1 MNSSGYLRFA
11 VENRRF
17 LAFGLLVSFASSPG
31 QTIFIGVFGPEL
43 RAEFGLS
50 HGDWSSI
57 YMAGTLLSALV
68 LPWSG
73 RPIDRFDLRR
83 FTLAVCVGLTVACLA
98 MASTAGVVW
107 LIAAVFLLRQ
117 FGQGLMSMTA
127 MTSMARYFDANRGK
141 AISIGALGLAIGEAG
156 LPFLAVLA
164 IGAIGW
170 RPTYVATGVI
180 VALAIA
186 PAVYWLLK
194 GHGERH
200 RRHIE
205 ANHALVLAT
214 NGGRSWTRAEVLRDA
229 RFYLLTVGMMA
240 PPLVLTGMFFH
251 HLHLADVKGWSHAWI
266 TGNYIVYA
274 VVITVTMLVAGR
286 LVDRYGAV
294 RLMPLHLLPM
304 GIGMVI
310 LAVFDAPLWAPV
322 YLFFSAVTTG
332 VSFTASVAM
341 WAELYGIR
349 HIGAIKSLSS
359 AISVFATALGPPF
372 MGVLIDAGVAMNAI
386 CLIFALYTIVG
397 TALIWGML
405 RGAPARG

>member
-1 MNSSGYLRFA
+1 MNSSGYFRFA
-11 VENRRF
+11 IENRRF

-73 RPIDRFDLRR
+73 RQLDRFDLRR
-83 FTLAVCVGLTVACLA
+83 FTLTICIGLTVACLA

-127 MTSMARYFDANRGK
+127 MISMARYFDADRGK

-156 LPFLAVLA
+156 LPFFTVLA

-170 RPTYVATGVI
+170 RPTYVVTGVI

-186 PAVYWLLK
+186 PAVSWLLK
-194 GHGERH
+194 DHGERH
-200 RRHIE
+200 RRHLE
-205 ANHALVLAT
+205 ANRAPVLST
-214 NGGRSWTRAEVLRDA
+214 NGGRSWTRAEVLRDT
-229 RFYLLTVGMMA
+229 RFYLLMVGMMA
-240 PPLVLTGMFFH
+240 PSLVLTGMFFH

-266 TGNYIVYA
+266 TGNYAVYA

-304 GIGMVI
+304 GLGMLV
-310 LAVFDAPLWAPV
+310 LAAFDAPLWAAV
-322 YLFFSAVTTG
+322 YLFLAALTSG
-332 VSFTASVAM
+332 ISFTASVAM
-341 WAELYGIR
+341 WAELYGVR
-349 HIGAIKSLSS
+349 HIGAIKSLAS
-359 AISVFATALGPPF
+359 AIMVFGSALGPLF
-372 MGVLIDAGVAMNAI
+372 MGLLFDAGITMGAV
-386 CLIFALYTIVG
+386 CLMFALYTVAG
-397 TALIWGML
+397 TALIWRGL
-405 RGAPARG
+405 RGVPARG

>member
-1 MNSSGYLRFA
+1 MVAMSTRLLPSGGRPVRIGRRTQPSVHCLCPCRALTVVFMNSSGYLRFA
-11 VENRRF
+11 IENRRF

-50 HGDWSSI
+50 HGEWSSI

-73 RPIDRFDLRR
+73 RQLDRFDLRH
-83 FTLAVCVGLTVACLA
+83 FTLAVSIGLTVACLAMASTAGVGLTVACLA

-156 LPFLAVLA
+156 LPFFTVLA

-170 RPTYVATGVI
+170 RPTYVVTGVI
-180 VALAIA
+180 VALAVA

-200 RRHIE
+200 RRHLE
-205 ANHALVLAT
+205 LHHAPVLAT
-214 NGGRSWTRAEVLRDA
+214 NGGRSWTRAEVLRDT
-229 RFYLLTVGMMA
+229 RFYLLMVGMVA
-240 PPLVLTGMFFH
+240 PSLVMTGMIF
-251 HLHLADVKGWSHAWI
+251 I
-266 TGNYIVYA
+266 
-274 VVITVTMLVAGR
+274 
-286 LVDRYGAV
+286 
-294 RLMPLHLLPM
+294 
-304 GIGMVI
+304 
-310 LAVFDAPLWAPV
+310 
-322 YLFFSAVTTG
+322 
-332 VSFTASVAM
+332 
-341 WAELYGIR
+341 
-349 HIGAIKSLSS
+349 
-359 AISVFATALGPPF
+359 IST
-372 MGVLIDAGVAMNAI
+372 
-386 CLIFALYTIVG
+386 
-397 TALIWGML
+397 
-405 RGAPARG
+405 

>member
-11 VENRRF
+11 IENRRF

-73 RPIDRFDLRR
+73 RQLDRFDLGR
-83 FTLAVCVGLTVACLA
+83 FTLAICIGLAVACLA

-127 MTSMARYFDANRGK
+127 MTSMARYFDADRGK

-156 LPFLAVLA
+156 LPFFMVLA

-170 RPTYVATGVI
+170 RATYVATAVI
-180 VALAIA
+180 VVLAVA

-200 RRHIE
+200 RRHLE
-205 ANHALVLAT
+205 AHHAPVLSSS
-214 NGGRSWTRAEVLRDA
+214 GGRSWTRAEVLRDT
-229 RFYLLTVGMMA
+229 RFSLLMVGMTA
-240 PPLVLTGMFFH
+240 PSLVLTGMFFH

-266 TGNYIVYA
+266 TGNYAVYA

-304 GIGMVI
+304 GLGMVV
-310 LAVFDAPLWAPV
+310 LAAFDAPLTV
-322 YLFFSAVTTG
+322 VIYLFLAALTSG
-332 VSFTASVAM
+332 ISFTASVAM
-341 WAELYGIR
+341 WAELYGVR
-349 HIGAIKSLSS
+349 HIGAIKSLAS
-359 AISVFATALGPPF
+359 AIMVFGSALGPLF
-372 MGVLIDAGVAMNAI
+372 MGVLFDAGVTMGAV
-386 CLIFALYTIVG
+386 CLMFALYTAAG
-397 TALIWGML
+397 TALIWRGL
-405 RGAPARG
+405 RGV